1 MKVSVVLAC
10 ARDDYPIVGMER
22 THVFEPT
29 LKSLESQTFDNF
41 EFIVVDALWEWR
53 KDYFRNK
60 RCSFPIKHL
69 KPKSSVWEK
78 IGAWRVCSMLNTGI
92 IHAEGELVVRVDDC
106 SSFGPDFLKKF
117 WDWYKKGYFAQAL
130 VVYHHGTQPMIYNE
144 ETRKLYAETF
154 SSPAVKGETYQEIV
168 EKLNKLYKPGEIIR
182 DSRWRFVEGKGCVF
196 GNMHG
201 WFYGYG
207 SVSLEAFL
215 KINGYDEN
223 FDQCKSL
230 EETDV
235 GSRLEMAGYPN
246 LVIDEAL
253 TVVEHFHGPVSKKA
267 IWYEGLPA
275 KCNYALYRLNRDKRR
290 FRANSDKLTEG
301 DLKFI
306 WEETCRSPCSHVGG
320 KDYDYEMFKFWS
332 GSQPI
337 FDLKEER
344 EKVVK

>member
-1 MKVSVVLAC
+1 MKISVILAC
-10 ARDDYPIVGMER
+10 ARDDYPIIGMEN

-29 LKSLESQTFDNF
+29 LKSLESQTFDDF

-60 RCSFPIKHL
+60 RFSFLIKHL
-69 KPKSSVWEK
+69 KPKPSVWEK

-130 VVYHHGTQPMIYNE
+130 VAYHHGRQPMIYNE
-144 ETRKLYAETF
+144 ETRKLYAETC
-154 SSPAVKGETYQEIV
+154 SAVKGETYQQII

-235 GSRLEMAGYPN
+235 GSRLEMAGYSN

-332 GSQPI
+332 ENQSI